1 MKILKVL
8 FVALFLFLIS
18 CNSSQKTSTEKSK
31 KNTLPKDTTLV
42 SKIKKDTLIKKEI
55 VKKTEKRWDTITRK
69 NAGDFLIAYGKKN
82 PETKVLIKTKF
93 GNIKLRLFKN
103 TPLHRASFIFL
114 TKTGYFNGTVFYR
127 VVKNFVVQGG
137 DSDSREKSKMRNRF
151 NNYLLSPEYR
161 KNRKHNYG
169 ALAAAREYDYNPYE
183 LSTPFEFYIVQAK
196 HGAHHLDNKHTVF
209 GQVISGF
216 STINKI
222 ALVKTGPGDWP
233 EDDIHMKVEVL
244 D

>member
-1 MKILKVL
+1 MNFLKVL
-8 FVALFLFLIS
+8 FTALCVLLVG
-18 CNSSQKTSTEKSK
+18 CNSPKKTHHK
-31 KNTLPKDTTLV
+31 KNKKSTLKKDTTTV
-42 SKIKKDTLIKKEI
+42 KDKKKDT
-55 VKKTEKRWDTITRK
+55 TTTKRWDTITRK
-69 NAGDFLIAYGKKN
+69 NAGDFLTAYGKKN

-93 GNIKLRLFKN
+93 GNIKLRLFNN
-103 TPLHRASFIFL
+103 TPIHRASFIFL

-127 VVKNFVVQGG
+127 VVQNFVVQGG
-137 DSDSREKSKMRNRF
+137 DSESREKSKMRNRF

-161 KNRKHNYG
+161 KNRKHIYG

-222 ALVKTGPGDWP
+222 ARVKTGPGDWP
-233 EDDIHMKVEVL
+233 EDDIQMKVEVL
-244 D
+244 N